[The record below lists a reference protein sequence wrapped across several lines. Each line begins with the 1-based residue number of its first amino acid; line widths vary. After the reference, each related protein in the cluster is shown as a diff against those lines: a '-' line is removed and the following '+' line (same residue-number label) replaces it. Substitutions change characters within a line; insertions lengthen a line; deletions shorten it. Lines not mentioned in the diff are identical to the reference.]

1 MPHPTPQ
8 PHKQG
13 KNDIN
18 EKNKGECS
26 EILLLSKTKMCGTFK
41 VPITDG
47 SVRSW
52 IFGWGIWK
60 RNDP

>member
-1 MPHPTPQ
+1 MQLFP
-8 PHKQG
+8 KE
-13 KNDIN
+13 KKSDIN
-18 EKNKGECS
+18 EKKIGGECS
-26 EILLLSKTKMCGTFK
+26 EILLLSKRKMMCRTYK

-52 IFGWGIWK
+52 KFAWGIWN